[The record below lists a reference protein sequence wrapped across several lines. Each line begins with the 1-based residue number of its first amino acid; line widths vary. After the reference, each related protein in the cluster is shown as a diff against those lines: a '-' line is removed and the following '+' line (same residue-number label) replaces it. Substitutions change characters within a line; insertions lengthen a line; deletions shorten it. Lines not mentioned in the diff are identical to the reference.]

1 MVVINRIAL
10 LLVVVLLSACS
21 TTSRVHQAHAGFQGQ
36 SFEYQFSNRGG
47 DNADGI
53 AELSRVVQN
62 QLQVS
67 GLINNGAASG
77 KIEITLTHYYMRH
90 GAARALVGIMAGRDK
105 IVSHVRVVDAT
116 GVQRAA
122 FEVES
127 TNSTAWGTTGGLHQ
141 KHAEEIA
148 LRLKG

>member
-1 MVVINRIAL
+1 MAVINRIAL
-10 LLVVVLLSACS
+10 LLVVILLSACS
-21 TTSRVHQAHAGFQGQ
+21 TTSRVHQAHAGFQGK
-36 SFEYQFSNRGG
+36 SFEYQFTNRGG
-47 DNADGI
+47 DNAEGI
-53 AELSRVVQN
+53 AELSRVVHN
-62 QLQVS
+62 QLRTS
-67 GLINNGAASG
+67 GLVDNGAASG
-77 KIEITLTHYYMRH
+77 KVDVTLTHYYMRH

-105 IVSHVRVVDAT
+105 IISHVRVMDAN
-116 GVQRAA
+116 GAQLAS